1 MSKYTPLTRHLAKRD
16 LERIAMTFDQIEQL
30 LGFPLPPSSRKH
42 RAWWSNNPSNSVMTK
57 GTSPICVEK
66 EIGPLRPW
74 IT

>member
-42 RAWWSNNPSNSVMTK
+42 R
-57 GTSPICVEK
+57 
-66 EIGPLRPW
+66 EIGRAHV
-74 IT
+74 